1 MVPFFVVNIF
11 QSMSWLSCYVAVI
24 KIQFSHR
31 RKTQVFWKSHL
42 FCTQYEDKSYIWMP
56 FHSYK
61 MSITAHF
68 LGTLF
73 ASPCV
78 MRINRANFHP
88 FCGWMLLLQCC
99 QLWRFFN
106 QVIIRYGHMDLEIR
120 VKMLI
125 IVLVWGCFILTRIR
139 DPFFFCFWSLVHA
152 THQKLIYYLGHYL
165 RQNKCWQ
172 HCN

>member
-1 MVPFFVVNIF
+1 MDWYGTNFVVNIF

-56 FHSYK
+56 FRSYK
-61 MSITAHF
+61 MSIIAHF
-68 LGTLF
+68 LGAFF

-99 QLWRFFN
+99 QLWRNF
-106 QVIIRYGHMDLEIR
+106 EIR
-120 VKMLI
+120 NLPMKIPRLGNFGSRLKIHYMLRFRVCSPAQYLQ
-125 IVLVWGCFILTRIR
+125 VL
-139 DPFFFCFWSLVHA
+139 
-152 THQKLIYYLGHYL
+152 
-165 RQNKCWQ
+165 WQ
-172 HCN
+172 YSQVLW